1 MDQTE
6 SGGTDRGGSSETKL
20 LESLL
25 RAELAECRQ
34 AEEAYKESEEL
45 YRITLENILDPV
57 FITDDKGQFT
67 FICTNAC
74 HILGYS
80 MEELQAMGNISGLV
94 GGSLFDPAELK
105 TLGQI
110 HNIERLIGDN
120 YGRERSFLITAK
132 EVSIKR
138 GTILFTCH
146 DITERK
152 RAEEALHRSLQETAR
167 GQELL
172 LALGQAAQ
180 AVQRARTS
188 AEVYQAVGDE
198 LSGLGYQAVIYTP
211 AGAPAFLSPS
221 YSTLNPAQL
230 RQAQELLGVPLPD
243 AWLPITPHGL
253 CGRAFS
259 EKRPLFFE
267 DIAELIAG
275 SLPQL
280 PHALAQQMATIL
292 GPGQA
297 ICAPLSAGGEL
308 HGLLMVFGS
317 DLQATDLMAVTAFAN
332 QATIA
337 LKNASLLH
345 AVTKHKE
352 NLQRL
357 SNQLLDAQE
366 AERKRISLE
375 LHDELGQALTVIG
388 MTLEELQKA
397 LPPEASPHLKEML
410 AETTGLADETLE
422 QIREMA
428 LGLRPSLLDDLG
440 LVPALHWYID
450 RLAQRVA
457 IDISFEAVDCSDRLP
472 AQIETALYRIV
483 QEALTNITRH
493 AQATRACVRLEGR
506 PSIIVMTIEDDGQ
519 GFDPEA
525 VASRGGVGLLGIRER
540 TALLG
545 GSLGINSRPGQGTR
559 LTLEIPWSEGT

>member
-1 MDQTE
+1 MDQIECGDTV
-6 SGGTDRGGSSETKL
+6 SEGPSENKL
-20 LESLL
+20 LENLL

-34 AEEAYKESEEL
+34 AEAAYKESEEL

-57 FITDDKGQFT
+57 FITDDAGNFT
-67 FICTNAC
+67 FICTNVC
-74 HILGYS
+74 HILGYN
-80 MEELQAMGNISGLV
+80 MEELQAIGNISGLV
-94 GGSLFDPAELK
+94 GQGLFNLDELK

-110 HNIERLIGDN
+110 RNIERVIGDKQ
-120 YGRERSFLITAK
+120 GRERSFLITVK

-152 RAEEALHRSLQETAR
+152 RAEAALRRSLQETAR
-167 GQELL
+167 GQQLL

-180 AVQRARTS
+180 AVQRARTPT
-188 AEVYQAVGDE
+188 EVYRTVGDE

-211 AGAPAFLSPS
+211 ADEPAFLSPS
-221 YSTLNPAQL
+221 YSTLNPVQL
-230 RQAQELLGVPLPD
+230 RQIQELLGFSLSD
-243 AWLPITPHGL
+243 ARLAITPHGL
-253 CGRAFS
+253 CGRALS
-259 EKRPLFFE
+259 EERPLFFE

-275 SLPQL
+275 SLVQL
-280 PHALAQQMATIL
+280 PHTLADQMATVL

-297 ICAPLSAGGEL
+297 ICAPLSVGGEL

-345 AVTKHKE
+345 AATKHKE
-352 NLQRL
+352 DLQRL

-375 LHDELGQALTVIG
+375 LHDELGQTLTVIG
-388 MTLEELQKA
+388 MNLEELETA
-397 LPPEASPHLKEML
+397 LPPEASPHLKERL

-440 LVPALHWYID
+440 LVPALHWYTN
-450 RLAQRVA
+450 RLAQRVP
-457 IDISFEAVDCSDRLP
+457 INISFEAVNCEDRLP
-472 AQIETALYRIV
+472 AQFETALYRIV

-493 AQATRACVRLEGR
+493 AQATRAHVRLEGR
-506 PSIIVMTIEDDGQ
+506 ASTITMTIEDDGQ
-519 GFDPEA
+519 GFDPET

-540 TALLG
+540 TALLR
-545 GSLGINSRPGQGTR
+545 GSLGIKSQPGQGTR
-559 LTLEIPWSEGT
+559 LTLEIPWSEGA